1 MVVVVILMMMMVL
14 MPPPVCDRRAKKLRH
29 DQRNDRDGKYDVDG
43 AEYEQGRIHNRS
55 ALGVS

>member
-1 MVVVVILMMMMVL
+1 MMVVVILMMRVV

-29 DQRNDRDGKYDVDG
+29 DQRNDRDGKDHVDG